1 MKHFSTICL
10 LSVALIS
17 TSAFA
22 QHKDP
27 KDCKKP
33 SQDHNDHVPSVSDTS
48 RSSSVATGGSV
59 RDSGNSSST
68 SNATGGRSTATGG
81 NSTSSNTNSN
91 TASGGAG
98 GAGGAGGQGGTA
110 TSTGGAGG
118 TSSAN
123 NSLQGAISNNQV
135 YQQVRQAPSAYAPDS
150 LPSAPCRVSG
160 SAGASSPF
168 GGVSLGGSKLDK
180 ECDRRETARAFA
192 LLGNKLAAAKILCN
206 TKAAKEAQLT
216 WDECQNYATG
226 YFGDGND
233 ADGPVFKAP
242 KK

>member
-68 SNATGGRSTATGG
+68 SNATGGRS
-81 NSTSSNTNSN
+81 